1 MPASVNNNL
10 ISWERTNLSPGD
22 RLNVIVESTDGSF
35 LTATSSNQ
43 SQASNQSQGN
53 GFQSWTFLII
63 VLIVL
68 AIGFLVFWAIR
79 KNQQAREA
87 ELKSRIA
94 EYEKQ
99 MQEDKQKK
107 EEIEE
112 GFAEYVENKK
122 LEPDAQGRYYDRS
135 YGDYITPAIWAAV
148 ILTQQNN
155 QRNDSGSGGS
165 THHSSCACACVSCAC
180 ACACACAGGGA
191 AGCARKTLHECRKDL
206 SNSDRGEKCV

>member
-1 MPASVNNNL
+1 MPVSVNNNL
-10 ISWERTNLSPGD
+10 ISWERTNLAPGD
-22 RLNVIVESTDGSF
+22 RVNVIVESTDGSF
-35 LTATSSNQ
+35 LTATSANQ
-43 SQASNQSQGN
+43 SQSNQSQGN
-53 GFQSWTFLII
+53 GIQSWTFLII
-63 VLIVL
+63 VLIII

-79 KNQQAREA
+79 KSQQAREA

-94 EYEKQ
+94 EYENQ
-99 MQEDKQKK
+99 MKEDKQKK

-122 LEPDAQGRYYDRS
+122 IEPDAQGRYYDRS

-155 QRNDSGSGGS
+155 QSNDSGSGGGS

-206 SNSDRGEKCV
+206 SNSDREEKCV